1 MRLKRILSTLCLIFT
16 SIISYS
22 QVLTDEERKLYNIIM
37 QYRKEKGLPDIPLST
52 SLTYVAQTHVKDL
65 VNNKPDIGKCN
76 MHSWSSNGPW
86 SSCCYTSDHA
96 QAKCIW
102 NKPSELTSYKSNGYE
117 ISHWSSN
124 STNAEMALDSWKSS
138 SGHNAVIINQGIWKN
153 PWNAIGIGLYKNYA
167 VVWFGNEI
175 DNE

>member
-1 MRLKRILSTLCLIFT
+1 
-16 SIISYS
+16 
-22 QVLTDEERKLYNIIM
+22 
-37 QYRKEKGLPDIPLST
+37 
-52 SLTYVAQTHVKDL
+52 
-65 VNNKPDIGKCN
+65 

-153 PWNAIGIGLYKNYA
+153 PWNAIGIGILEGYA
-167 VVWFGNEI
+167 VVWFGNEL
-175 DNE
+175 DTEN